1 MYAYDGDLA
10 RFCGAAG
17 SVTKLDASAYALFQR
32 PDVVVNGGDCT
43 NSEAALFILGGVLQH
58 KFILQPGETKEI
70 RMVFGVSESLDE
82 ARATAKMYADAKRTE
97 SACKET
103 VEYNLDKYSSP
114 VRHYTGQQNQSY
126 YEPVAEEADRLLYCW
141 KKRVCG
147 IICRLQWH
155 F

>member
-1 MYAYDGDLA
+1 MLSTFSAVTFELEGFSYPRYYEMYRCLETSFDRELNGIYCRSAHPFAPHKRYNAYLASSEPVYAYDGDLA

-82 ARATAKMYADAKRTE
+82 ARATR
-97 SACKET
+97 C
-103 VEYNLDKYSSP
+103 V
-114 VRHYTGQQNQSY
+114 
-126 YEPVAEEADRLLYCW
+126 
-141 KKRVCG
+141 
-147 IICRLQWH
+147 
-155 F
+155 